1 MDGILYQ
8 SRTVV
13 AVVTGTEKPS
23 DNAKTGWMAQVW
35 ILPKAGLGVTEQRAV
50 CLRCPLQPALRE
62 QREAGVW
69 GCYVIK
75 HRAPLNVWRRWRE
88 GAYPEIQPDAL
99 RRRMVRWGAWGEP
112 VLVPERIVAAVNEC
126 AAGWTGYT
134 HAWRAARF
142 QAHRRWFMASVE
154 SEAGALEAQALGWR
168 TYRML
173 KRGEEA
179 GAREL
184 ACPGRLSFEDTN
196 GTTCDRC
203 LRCDGRTEREGAGNI
218 TVRQH

>member
-23 DNAKTGWMAQVW
+23 ENAKTGWMAQVW
-35 ILPKAGLGVTEQRAV
+35 ILPQSGLGADEQRTV
-50 CLRCPLQPALRE
+50 CLRCPLQPALRDRRPE
-62 QREAGVW
+62 GVSQ
-69 GCYVIK
+69 CYVPK
-75 HRAPLNVWRRWRE
+75 HRAPTQVWRNWRA
-88 GAYPEIQPDAL
+88 GKYPQIQPDAL

-112 VLVPERIVAAVNEC
+112 VLVPESIVREVNEC

-142 QAHRRWFMASVE
+142 QSYRRWLMASVE
-154 SEAGALEAQALGWR
+154 SEADAIQAQAMGWR

-173 KRGEEA
+173 QAEENPLA
-179 GAREL
+179 TEL
-184 ACPGRLSFEDTN
+184 PCPGRLSFADAH

-203 LRCDGRTEREGAGNI
+203 LKCDGRTEREGADNI